1 MRIYIDKYKNCTSVE
16 EYFNALKNGSD
27 KSKIEKKTRQ
37 INLDK
42 NSNDIFLI
50 VAEYFYYHEKDFV
63 A

>member
-1 MRIYIDKYKNCTSVE
+1 MRIYIDKYKSCTSVV

-27 KSKIEKKTRQ
+27 RLKIEKKTRQ